1 MLKVKLIKEEFD
13 ENMKNKGSK
22 EFQDMA
28 ERITTQVSESQIGL
42 DNVIS
47 TNRAQRSRLF
57 PVNICQH
64 SCSALRV
71 H

>member
-28 ERITTQVSESQIGL
+28 ERITTQVSESEIGL
-42 DNVIS
+42 DKVI
-47 TNRAQRSRLF
+47 Q
-57 PVNICQH
+57 
-64 SCSALRV
+64 
-71 H
+71 